1 MKLKATIPNK
11 FLILTAFCILSLS
24 AAAQFRKPLSPSR
37 DRATMNDA
45 KFNIGILGGV
55 NLTSWLHFDGP
66 SSGGM
71 WGNYSQVILEKDGK
85 LFDSGSL
92 GYFGG
97 LSVEYMISQKFS
109 IGLNAVYA
117 RHNFRLEHS
126 NDRYPLG
133 WNTPHNSIHYAER
146 KDYFSAKYHSI
157 EAYIPFTYYLILQSM
172 KNVKPYGFVA
182 PRFSYV
188 INQLPLNLGTASQ
201 MTSGN
206 EILAYNPPFQILHTQ
221 QIHSDDNKSV
231 GFSKDTYRLFNV
243 GATLGL
249 GSQFRINTSSYYFLV
264 KFDLSA
270 NFNALSTYTRA
281 DEIIHQHKLRFS
293 TDANATLTF
302 QLPVKKRLKGACVKW
317 GKYN

>member
-1 MKLKATIPNK
+1 
-11 FLILTAFCILSLS
+11 
-24 AAAQFRKPLSPSR
+24 
-37 DRATMNDA
+37 MNDA
-45 KFNIGILGGV
+45 KFNIGVLGGV

-97 LSVEYMISQKFS
+97 LSAEYMISQKFS

-126 NDRYPLG
+126 NDRYPIG
-133 WNTPHNSIHYAER
+133 WNTIHNSIHYAER

-157 EAYIPFTYYLILQSM
+157 EAYIPFTYYLILQSA

-182 PRFSYV
+182 PRVSYV
-188 INQLPLNLGTASQ
+188 FNQLPFNLGKTASQ

-206 EILAYNPPFQILHTQ
+206 TILDCYYPLFHVLHAE
-221 QIHSDDNKSV
+221 QIHPGEHTTESTV
-231 GFSKDTYRLFNV
+231 GFSKDNYRLLNV

-264 KFDLSA
+264 KFDISA
-270 NFNALSTYTRA
+270 NFNTLSTYSRA
-281 DEIIHQHKLRFS
+281 DALLYHHKVRYS
-293 TDANATLTF
+293 ADAHASLTL
-302 QLPVKKRLKGACVKW
+302 QLPVKKVMKDACVKW
-317 GKYN
+317 GKYD